1 MSNRKALNYLKKR
14 NNSLPEYN
22 FGRLHVLV
30 KDSIENI
37 DLKSVFAKINSLI
50 PESFLEL
57 IDVVYIGQFDVF
69 NDRSVNAIFADGALY
84 ITNEQDDEQDLLDDI
99 VHEIAH
105 AVEKEYNEFIYS
117 DQKIEDEFIL
127 KRSKIKRILEDHGYD
142 VEKYQFLNTDYDKSL
157 DLFFLDEVGY
167 DALNILAV
175 NLFLNPYS
183 ITSLQEYFASGF
195 EEFYLENSVS
205 LQELCPYIYKKLSA
219 LHEEAQEW

>member
-1 MSNRKALNYLKKR
+1 MNYLKKR

>member
-1 MSNRKALNYLKKR
+1 M
-14 NNSLPEYN
+14 
-22 FGRLHVLV
+22 
-30 KDSIENI
+30 
-37 DLKSVFAKINSLI
+37 
-50 PESFLEL
+50 
-57 IDVVYIGQFDVF
+57 
-69 NDRSVNAIFADGALY
+69 NAIFADGALY